1 MDEFEIMVTVLIA
14 TVAILCC
21 FAVVGIAF
29 AFLRFLG

>member
-1 MDEFEIMVTVLIA
+1 MDEFEMMVSVILA
-14 TVAILCC
+14 CVAIICC